1 MSDRVK
7 SIYRNT
13 SQAVRYGGDNF
24 LEPDGRPIYPGPLP
38 GQEQVSS
45 IEAQQTFQLAETGL
59 WEPLGP
65 VTENRWSYTLPTW
78 SFTKGVTAGSV
89 TIESFYELP
98 ELLAMGGL
106 PSSIYVYFSV
116 TSGSAEL
123 DRTSDWACEFDFGK
137 LFETGTIS
145 SPTYYVTEYLACF
158 AAKFTGRLLPRFNDP
173 PRISM
178 KVNSFFSG
186 TSIETNK
193 RFLNMSLD
201 GTAFELY

>member
-1 MSDRVK
+1 MK

-24 LEPDGRPIYPGPLP
+24 LEPDGRPIYPGPIP
-38 GQEQVSS
+38 GQEQVSTT
-45 IEAQQTFQLAETGL
+45 ETQQTFQLEQTGL

-78 SFTKGVTAGSV
+78 SFEKGVSAGSV
-89 TIESFYELP
+89 TIDAFYELP

-116 TSGSAEL
+116 TSGGAEL
-123 DRTSDWACEFDFGK
+123 DRTTDWSCEFDFGK

-158 AAKFTGRLLPRFNDP
+158 AAKFTGRLRPVSIEP
-173 PRISM
+173 PRISV
-178 KVNSFFSG
+178 KVNSFFQGS
-186 TSIETNK
+186 SFDNNK

-201 GTAFELY
+201 GTAYELY